1 MKIHLSKSYSFHQLG
16 QRPNQE
22 DARYPDS
29 DTIDKT
35 QQFFVV
41 CDGVGGS
48 EKGEVASATVC
59 ASISDFLSRVN
70 LADVYFDKSMLSKVV
85 DAAYDALDKASKKI
99 NGDMGTTMTFIC
111 FHKGGCTMA
120 HIGDSR
126 IYQIR
131 PSVGIVYRSEDHS
144 LVNTMVHNGAITP
157 EQAINHPQSNVITRC
172 MEPTDEDES
181 RSMATVINTK
191 DIEAGDYFLLC
202 TDGVLHKVSDNK
214 LAEVICS
221 DKGAK
226 DKIET
231 LSKLSASSSD
241 NNTAIL
247 INVDSVESDVE
258 DDNNILSTGVKNTQ
272 KFPRGRYSSSEL
284 ASESK
289 HEKGFFNWIK
299 NKLLKL

>member
-1 MKIHLSKSYSFHQLG
+1 MKIHLAKSYSFHQQG

-22 DARYPDS
+22 DARFPDN
-29 DTIDKT
+29 DNIDSS
-35 QQFFVV
+35 QLFFVV

-59 ASISDFLSRVN
+59 DSFAKSLSKVN
-70 LADVYFDKSMLSKVV
+70 LAEVYFDKTMLSQVI
-85 DAAYDALDKASKKI
+85 DAAYDALDKVSRKT

-111 FHKGGCTMA
+111 FHKGGCMMA

-131 PSVGIVYRSEDHS
+131 PSTGIIYRSEDHS
-144 LVNTMVHNGAITP
+144 LVNSMVHNGAITP

-191 DIEAGDYFLLC
+191 DVEVGDFFFLC
-202 TDGVLHKVSDNK
+202 TDGVLQNVTDEKLVAIVS
-214 LAEVICS
+214 S
-221 DKGAK
+221 DKSSK
-226 DKIET
+226 EKIDS
-231 LSKLSASSSD
+231 LAKLSSSSSD

-247 INVDSVESDVE
+247 INVESVDE
-258 DDNNILSTGVKNTQ
+258 DEELRNDDDININSTQ

-284 ASESK
+284 ASEAE
-289 HEKGFFNWIK
+289 HDKGIVGWIK
-299 NKLLKL
+299 KKILNL